1 MEFEKCKLRDIA
13 DVMISGVDKKSN
25 NDETPVRLCNFV
37 DVYRNWAI
45 TSSLHDTF
53 MQATAK
59 QIEIDRFLLHK
70 GQVAITKDSETRNDI
85 GIATY
90 IADDFD
96 DVILGYH
103 CALITPNNELVDS
116 KYLNAFLHSNYI
128 LRYFELNAT
137 GSGMRYTLSNDTI
150 LNMPILLPAIEQ
162 QKAIG
167 RVFSN
172 IDKQIETLNSI
183 NRNLEQFARQ
193 LYDYWFVQLDFPNSE
208 GKPYKSSGGEMVWNE
223 KLKRSIPKDWKVV
236 ALDSLIDDSRG
247 ISYNGSMILGSGIP
261 MINLASFNIDG
272 TYKHSGL
279 KYFNGVY
286 SSNKVL
292 KPFDLVMCNTQQTAI
307 DEKKDIIG
315 KAFLIPALFESDVVS
330 SHHVTTIICK
340 SEEIKPFLAYLF
352 NTRHFHKYAAG
363 CCSGTNIMGLDMKNL
378 KKYELEIPSKELLKR
393 FSRLIIDIESQ
404 KSINVKKVLCFKKIR
419 DELLPMLLN
428 GQVNCDLSQ

>member
-1 MEFEKCKLRDIA
+1 MEFEKCKRRDIA

-150 LNMPILLPAIEQ
+150 LNMPILLPSIEQ

-183 NRNLEQFARQ
+183 NRNL
-193 LYDYWFVQLDFPNSE
+193 
-208 GKPYKSSGGEMVWNE
+208 
-223 KLKRSIPKDWKVV
+223 PK
-236 ALDSLIDDSRG
+236 A
-247 ISYNGSMILGSGIP
+247 P
-261 MINLASFNIDG
+261 Q
-272 TYKHSGL
+272 
-279 KYFNGVY
+279 
-286 SSNKVL
+286 
-292 KPFDLVMCNTQQTAI
+292 PFECLRA
-307 DEKKDIIG
+307 
-315 KAFLIPALFESDVVS
+315 
-330 SHHVTTIICK
+330 
-340 SEEIKPFLAYLF
+340 
-352 NTRHFHKYAAG
+352 
-363 CCSGTNIMGLDMKNL
+363 
-378 KKYELEIPSKELLKR
+378 
-393 FSRLIIDIESQ
+393 
-404 KSINVKKVLCFKKIR
+404 
-419 DELLPMLLN
+419 
-428 GQVNCDLSQ
+428 

>member
-150 LNMPILLPAIEQ
+150 LNMPILLPSIEQ

-167 RVFSN
+167 SVFSN

-193 LYDYWFVQLDFPNSE
+193 LYDYWFVQFDFPNSE
-208 GKPYKSSGGEMVWNE
+208 GKPYKSSGGE
-223 KLKRSIPKDWKVV
+223 
-236 ALDSLIDDSRG
+236 LDYID
-247 ISYNGSMILGSGIP
+247 
-261 MINLASFNIDG
+261 
-272 TYKHSGL
+272 
-279 KYFNGVY
+279 
-286 SSNKVL
+286 
-292 KPFDLVMCNTQQTAI
+292 
-307 DEKKDIIG
+307 
-315 KAFLIPALFESDVVS
+315 
-330 SHHVTTIICK
+330 
-340 SEEIKPFLAYLF
+340 
-352 NTRHFHKYAAG
+352 
-363 CCSGTNIMGLDMKNL
+363 
-378 KKYELEIPSKELLKR
+378 LLKR
-393 FSRLIIDIESQ
+393 EIPESWELVSLNDFVAQRISGDWGNETETTQNSIKVSCIRGADLKTLEDLPTRFIADNHINRLLKPLNVIIEMSGGSPTQSTGRSAIILKETIDDNNNAVVCSNFCQAISPLKEFELYFYFTWQLLYNNNVFFNFEGKTSGLRNLQLDNVLNIKWYKPNIELIKQFNSIGLNYLEETARNKRLIRRLT
-404 KSINVKKVLCFKKIR
+404 KLR

>member
-150 LNMPILLPAIEQ
+150 LNMPILLPSIEQ

-183 NRNLEQFARQ
+183 NRNLEQVARQ
-193 LYDYWFVQLDFPNSE
+193 LYDYWFVQFDFPNHD

-223 KLKRSIPKDWKVV
+223 KLKREIPTNWKSSSITAIADILSGGTPSKSVDEYWNGTIPFFGPTDVGYSIFQIDTKEHITQSGLEHCASSLFDEGTIIITARGSIGKLVVVGKQMAMNQSCYALHPKNGEFEY
-236 ALDSLIDDSRG
+236 LFFLTIELIEH
-247 ISYNGSMILGSGIP
+247 LKQKGSG
-261 MINLASFNIDG
+261 SVF
-272 TYKHSGL
+272 KS
-279 KYFNGVY
+279 
-286 SSNKVL
+286 
-292 KPFDLVMCNTQQTAI
+292 
-307 DEKKDIIG
+307 II
-315 KAFLIPALFESDVVS
+315 A
-330 SHHVTTIICK
+330 
-340 SEEIKPFLAYLF
+340 
-352 NTRHFHKYAAG
+352 
-363 CCSGTNIMGLDMKNL
+363 
-378 KKYELEIPSKELLKR
+378 
-393 FSRLIIDIESQ
+393 IDIETSWL
-404 KSINVKKVLCFKKIR
+404 SIAPNSIIKDFCKVCSPIFKKIKENTIEIDRLQRLR

-428 GQVNCDLSQ
+428 GQVNCDLSK